1 MDPIIE
7 LDQVSY
13 TYENAAHPALQQVS
27 LTVAAH
33 QWVAIVGLNGSGK
46 STLAHILDGLLPID
60 TGTIKIGGQPLTT
73 DNLWQMRQQI
83 GMIFQNPDHQF
94 VGATVEDDVAFGL
107 ENQGMPRDQMQQR
120 VHWALEQ
127 VKMTAFAHKA
137 PQTLS
142 GGQKQRVAIAGV
154 IALQPRII
162 IMDESTSMLDPTG
175 REDILRIMQDLQQQ
189 LQITILSITH
199 SMAEI
204 VQADQIVILQ
214 AGQIIKTGT
223 VEQIFSN
230 LRNLTELGLQPPFT
244 QQLQADLR
252 AAGVPVTAQ
261 YHNKSRLIRELC
273 QLRLKM

>member
-13 TYENAAHPALQQVS
+13 TYENAARPALQQVS

-46 STLAHILDGLLPID
+46 STLAQILDGLLQID
-60 TGTIKIGGQPLTT
+60 TGTIKIGGQLLTT

-107 ENQGMPRDQMQQR
+107 ENQGVPCDQMHQR

-261 YHNKSRLIRELC
+261 YHSKSRLIRELC
-273 QLRLKM
+273 KLRLKM